1 MGPHQRTKSKVEKAV
16 WLHFSLADVRAKK
29 WISSYERIPARA
41 REILLDS
48 DLHIRLEH
56 VERGFAGI
64 LGDLHFDFDGDPDR
78 LGEIHLFVDESL
90 VVTARL
96 HPLKV
101 VDQLRLE
108 LRRGMA
114 VTSTPRPVIQFIE
127 DFADVVATVIASQ
140 SDLVD
145 HVEDKILKDRFLRE
159 GGELGGV
166 RRLLARLRRH
176 MNARRSALTQVA
188 HRPLAWWSQDDTSDL
203 PRAIERL
210 DRIAL
215 DLESVQERA
224 RLLHEEIAGRTAE
237 ATNHNLYIVSL
248 LTAIFLPITLI
259 TGIFG
264 MNVGGLPWV
273 EESTG
278 FLWVFG
284 IMILTAVTSL
294 VLLHWR
300 RFF

>member
-1 MGPHQRTKSKVEKAV
+1 MSAPRNGSVPTNE
-16 WLHFSLADVRAKK
+16 SL
-29 WISSYERIPARA
+29 RA
-41 REILLDS
+41 RELLLDS
-48 DLHIRLEH
+48 DLHIRLEI

-78 LGEIHLFVDESL
+78 LGEIQIFVDEGL

-101 VDQLRLE
+101 IDRLRLE

-114 VTSTPRPVIQFIE
+114 VTSTLRLVIQFIE

-176 MNARRSALTQVA
+176 VNAQRSALTQVA
-188 HRPLAWWSQDDTSDL
+188 HRHLLGGVKTTPLIS
-203 PRAIERL
+203 
-210 DRIAL
+210 IAPL
-215 DLESVQERA
+215 NVS
-224 RLLHEEIAGRTAE
+224 TA
-237 ATNHNLYIVSL
+237 
-248 LTAIFLPITLI
+248 
-259 TGIFG
+259 
-264 MNVGGLPWV
+264 
-273 EESTG
+273 
-278 FLWVFG
+278 
-284 IMILTAVTSL
+284 
-294 VLLHWR
+294 
-300 RFF
+300 